1 MIGKKIEQFIV
12 KEIKAFYEDYK
23 KLDLDESN
31 DELVQKLIDYLSIEK
46 KKTKKES
53 AEEERCQAITSKK
66 TQCTSKKFENDL
78 CKLHLKKGTTHGI
91 IGGKVSY
98 DKDEPEDNEKKDG
111 CQHMFKK
118 GKLASQ
124 TCGKKTEEETL
135 FCKKHMPAKS
145 VEIIPV
151 DEYSQEETTE
161 KIEEDVDSDN
171 SDDF

>member
-1 MIGKKIEQFIV
+1 MIGKKIQKFIV
-12 KEIKAFYEDYK
+12 KEVETFYEEYK

-31 DELVQKLIDYLSIEK
+31 DELVQKLIDHLSIEK

-53 AEEERCQAITSKK
+53 SEEERCQAITSKK

-78 CKLHLKKGTTHGI
+78 CKLHLKKGTAHGI

-98 DKDEPEDNEKKDG
+98 DKDEPEENNKGG

-151 DEYSQEETTE
+151 DEYSHEETTV
-161 KIEEDVDSDN
+161 EENADSDN